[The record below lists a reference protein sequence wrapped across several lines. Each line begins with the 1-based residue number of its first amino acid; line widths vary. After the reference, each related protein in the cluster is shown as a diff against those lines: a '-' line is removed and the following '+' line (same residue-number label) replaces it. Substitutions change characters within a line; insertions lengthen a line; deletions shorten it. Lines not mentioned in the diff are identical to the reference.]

1 MPPEDK
7 PAVLQA
13 ITALVEEGEE
23 RVRVSCS
30 IQSNYPYELLPMDV
44 SMRYATQGII
54 ASLRPLHAPVPVTPA
69 GHGHGQGGQGR
80 GTHAS
85 GGGMFPPSTP
95 TGGAVGDGEEEQQQQ
110 QPAATAA
117 TTERI

>member
-44 SMRYATQGII
+44 SMRYGIQGII

-69 GHGHGQGGQGR
+69 GHGHG
-80 GTHAS
+80 
-85 GGGMFPPSTP
+85 
-95 TGGAVGDGEEEQQQQ
+95 
-110 QPAATAA
+110 
-117 TTERI
+117 